1 MMFKNKSKIV
11 LVAIFCMVAVCTS
24 FLACSKNEGN
34 ANAST
39 GTESSFSSS
48 NTSKKKVKKAK
59 LPTKPNAEEDFIV
72 TLTNDNEGAQVTGYL
87 GNGGGVYIPATIQG
101 LPVKRVDMEI
111 PRTAG
116 VTSLVVSDGCEY
128 VRVFSDKDEYGERTI
143 LEITNI
149 SLPDTVET
157 YNLRNTM
164 ITEFEVPANAKRVG
178 RLPITLEKIT
188 FRGVPEGIYEG
199 ALEGTQITNI
209 ELPEG
214 MKYIENEAFINC
226 EMLTS
231 VILPNTIT
239 RIGEYKG
246 DANVFANCI
255 ALKSINLPV
264 SLELIGVGSF
274 MNCTNLKEL
283 VIPESLTSIRNI
295 YIKAFKGCSNLPL
308 ATQAK
313 LKQLGYRDTF

>member
-1 MMFKNKSKIV
+1 MNKIILTGRLTKNAELSYLPSVGTPKMAFS
-11 LVAIFCMVAVCTS
+11 LAVERNYQKD
-24 FLACSKNEGN
+24 KNN
-34 ANAST
+34 
-39 GTESSFSSS
+39 
-48 NTSKKKVKKAK
+48 KKV
-59 LPTKPNAEEDFIV
+59 D
-72 TLTNDNEGAQVTGYL
+72 
-87 GNGGGVYIPATIQG
+87 
-101 LPVKRVDMEI
+101 
-111 PRTAG
+111 
-116 VTSLVVSDGCEY
+116 
-128 VRVFSDKDEYGERTI
+128 
-143 LEITNI
+143 
-149 SLPDTVET
+149 
-157 YNLRNTM
+157 
-164 ITEFEVPANAKRVG
+164 
-178 RLPITLEKIT
+178 
-188 FRGVPEGIYEG
+188 
-199 ALEGTQITNI
+199 
-209 ELPEG
+209 
-214 MKYIENEAFINC
+214 FINC

-239 RIGEYKG
+239 RIGGYKG